1 MFDLVSLEENALDI
15 LAFDGEVGDTLAEL
29 RRKWGQDVP
38 ALFDQRFDTIV
49 LQYMTFEHEH
59 GVQALGQ
66 ELSVFGWGLY
76 DFDGEDEHLFVLISE
91 AEKDAFEKQCRK
103 EGHPFRLMKQR
114 GRTWGQRWAFC
125 PVPPTTCP
133 KMLVAGN

>member
-76 DFDGEDEHLFVLISE
+76 DFDGEDEHLFGANL
-91 AEKDAFEKQCRK
+91 
-103 EGHPFRLMKQR
+103 
-114 GRTWGQRWAFC
+114 
-125 PVPPTTCP
+125 
-133 KMLVAGN
+133 